1 MTDAGFTWRT
11 IAGTPPVDATP
22 FHALDRVAIVLG
34 STMLGA
40 VAGVIITI
48 ALGPQPPL
56 LVAQYAAPALLIGL
70 YLAYAECRETNARR
84 TWIGMPCAWLLL
96 LALPAWPALILIAP
110 EFSETLIRPIAFT
123 MLSAC
128 VLLAAG
134 ESHEVY
140 RSSVIA
146 LLTAALASNQ
156 ELLVIMGR

>member
-1 MTDAGFTWRT
+1 MTDAGFTWRS
-11 IAGTPPVDATP
+11 IAGAPAIEAMPIRAI
-22 FHALDRVAIVLG
+22 DRVAIVLG

-40 VAGVIITI
+40 VAGVVITI

-70 YLAYAECRETNARR
+70 YLAYAECRETSARR

-96 LALPAWPALILIAP
+96 LALPAWPAFILIAP
-110 EFSETLIRPIAFT
+110 AYSETLIKPIAFT

-134 ESHEVY
+134 DSQDVY

-146 LLTAALASNQ
+146 LLTAALATNQ